1 MPINISA
8 IDLHSILWLVGL
20 IVVALIILGI
30 VRFFFRHLLHLVFR
44 GCGVLLLIILALIV
58 LHSLKVF

>member
-1 MPINISA
+1 MPVNIA
-8 IDLHSILWLVGL
+8 ALDLHSLFWLVGL
-20 IVVALIILGI
+20 LIVVLIILGV

-44 GCGVLLLIILALIV
+44 GCGLLLLVILVLIV